1 MNLSTFFPFSDDC
14 NIWTFLQGQQPELE
28 DLWGFVFWSQRFL
41 ETRRNFDT
49 EIGYSLYCG
58 LSRKAVCNIL
68 NIFVPAINPMD
79 NGTKVKMFPEQLEA
93 FDLSK
98 SGNFD
103 LDFSAATFGL
113 HIVLHTWTHPFQ
125 GHAQFI
131 WPHFSCGGSKT
142 HKKSKLTA
150 LLAGEFLCCPK
161 WKQQRRLSWVDFARL
176 SCRNGFHMV

>member
-1 MNLSTFFPFSDDC
+1 MTVTYELSYKVSNQSWRIC
-14 NIWTFLQGQQPELE
+14 G
-28 DLWGFVFWSQRFL
+28 DLCFEAKDSWKREKTL
-41 ETRRNFDT
+41 FDT

-93 FDLSK
+93 FALSK

-103 LDFSAATFGL
+103 LVFSAATFGL
-113 HIVLHTWTHPFQ
+113 HIVLRTWTHPFQ

-131 WPHFSCGGSKT
+131 WPHFSCGGSKI
-142 HKKSKLTA
+142 HFKKANSLLF
-150 LLAGEFLCCPK
+150 LLANFSVALNESNNVG
-161 WKQQRRLSWVDFARL
+161 
-176 SCRNGFHMV
+176 CRE